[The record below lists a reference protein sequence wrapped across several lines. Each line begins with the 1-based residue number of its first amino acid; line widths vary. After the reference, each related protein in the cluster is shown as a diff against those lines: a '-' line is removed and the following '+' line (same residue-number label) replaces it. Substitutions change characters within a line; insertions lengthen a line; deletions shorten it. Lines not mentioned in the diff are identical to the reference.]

1 MHLVLTH
8 NWVCYYSAVYCLL
21 RKPQKTIHFVQLYPF
36 VRDGVWFPFEK
47 RPHLEGTTLPHTHPR
62 SSANDCGIYPPEHG
76 IKTNEAKKTP
86 LTSIHTTNAR
96 WTIVVKPPC
105 SILFDEGSSSSPRI
119 LGIYYSRGGT
129 NFYYIH
135 KEDYCCSNLGFFS
148 VGLTR
153 EIDFGRDLL

>member
-1 MHLVLTH
+1 MLLQYSILPAPQTAKDNPLCSIVSIRERRRLVSLEKKGPI
-8 NWVCYYSAVYCLL
+8 L
-21 RKPQKTIHFVQLYPF
+21 KVQ
-36 VRDGVWFPFEK
+36 
-47 RPHLEGTTLPHTHPR
+47 HCHAHPR
-62 SSANDCGIYPPEHG
+62 SSANDCGNYPPEHG

-96 WTIVVKPPC
+96 WTIVVKPSC
-105 SILFDEGSSSSPRI
+105 SIVFDEGSSSSPRI
-119 LGIYYSRGGT
+119 LGIHYSRGAQISVT
-129 NFYYIH
+129 Y